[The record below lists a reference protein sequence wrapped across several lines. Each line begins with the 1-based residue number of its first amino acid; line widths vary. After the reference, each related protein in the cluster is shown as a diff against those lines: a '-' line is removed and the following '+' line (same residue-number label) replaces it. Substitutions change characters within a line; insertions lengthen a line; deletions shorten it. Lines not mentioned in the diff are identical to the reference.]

1 MHVCDEGMTKELIRS
16 MCVWGGGTTVILIC
30 VRVCVWGGDRDDK

>member
-16 MCVWGGGTTVILIC
+16 MCVCVCVGGGE
-30 VRVCVWGGDRDDK
+30 GEQQ